1 MKYSKVSKWLMPLL
15 AVTMAGCSGSGST
28 STNPSNGDGNTGNL
42 AKLSLVAPS
51 SLPAGIAASVPIILT
66 NNDSTT
72 INNLNYAIDN
82 SSNTTG
88 ATITFESASAASCR
102 IIAPKASCTLMAD
115 IAATPASHPGSFNI
129 ATSQGAVSSASKA
142 VTASS
147 VLLVDVNIG
156 LVQSAS
162 NTSSGA
168 DGLSLYYPNTVVG
181 NADGCTQVI
190 VTAVVT
196 SANAGSFNTIQL
208 VDGNGNLL
216 NYTTLSGNSGNG
228 MTNLALGS
236 VVTLLVTVPSG
247 SSQLQFKA
255 QTANNGSVVS
265 TAANSN
271 TVIVTDPTAT
281 VGIINILPNYFNL
294 TTSYES
300 QIITVANSGNGPIS
314 SLSFTPSSPLTE
326 LSNNCAATLAAGA
339 SCQYV
344 IKFNKNLPQ
353 AGTSGITVNYN
364 NGSSAQSATATVNY
378 TGIDPV
384 AGLTISG
391 GNNSNFDFTTR
402 TSTPTQSALVTLTNT
417 GNSNES
423 SFNFNSTS
431 VPDFTTNTTGITNA
445 CTQATVLAPT
455 ESCSVNLVYTN
466 STATPTTTAVVPV
479 SYTFGQ
485 KGLTATS
492 NIHITY
498 QTIQS
503 TAILAITPSP
513 ASFTGIVNNGVDS
526 SSQTINIANSG
537 DDTATAITPAIS
549 GTNLALFSVDSTAS
563 IANPCGS
570 SILAGESCNLSVKFG
585 PASSSITAGSQSAN
599 LDVAYTPYSSAA
611 TPNTTSAALSGQ
623 VSTAQSAIIAQGTAT
638 ANGFAGG
645 NGESSGS
652 AYQVEQAPAGS
663 RSTPSTL
670 TYTITNTGSVP
681 ATSFYIDGTASQGW
695 SYTGC
700 GTQQAPATLTA
711 NGGSCT
717 LVFTLNKANVGAAN
731 LDLST
736 LTMHWVD
743 QDSPDGQAQAMSGT
757 VYTNVYVAPSIAIM
771 TNPSSNISIA
781 PGESFTMSAS
791 LSGGYDVAAQTIRA
805 GTNTGA
811 ISFVNNN
818 CALNSQN
825 SYTCT
830 ISAVAASDALAASS
844 LTITLRNSTT
854 PSMAPVP
861 NLVTFAIAKPY
872 FPFSGPV
879 GITLNSA
886 GTIAF
891 IANYNDS
898 TITLCSV
905 NGSTLSNCAD
915 SGATGLSRPRG
926 ITLNSAGTIA
936 FIANYNDSTII
947 QCSVSGGVL
956 SNCTDSGASN
966 ISHPAGITLNSA
978 GTIAFI
984 SNQGG
989 INTITQCS
997 VSGGNLSNCADS
1009 GARGLS
1015 NPVGMTLNS
1024 AGIIAFI
1031 ASYNNDSIIQCS
1043 VSGGILS
1050 NCADSGA
1057 SGLSNPAGI
1066 VLNSAGTIA
1075 FIVNQRNSTITR
1087 CSVNGGS
1094 LSNCADS
1101 GASSLSNPVG
1111 ITLNSAGTFAFITNY
1126 GNNAIIQCSVSGG
1139 TLSNCARTG
1148 TR

>member
-1 MKYSKVSKWLMPLL
+1 MQHGKLTTWLMLLL

-28 STNPSNGDGNTGNL
+28 STKPTNGGGNTGNL
-42 AKLSLVAPS
+42 QKLTMTAPS
-51 SLPAGIAASVPIILT
+51 SLPAGVAISVPIVVT

-72 INNLNYAIDN
+72 VNNLNYAIDS

-88 ATITFESASAASCR
+88 GAITFESASTASCR
-102 IIAPKASCTLMAD
+102 VIAPKASCTLMAD
-115 IAATPASHPGSFNI
+115 IAATPASHPGSFNV
-129 ATSQGAVSSASKA
+129 ATSQGAVASVSKG

-147 VLLVDVNIG
+147 VLSVDVNIG

-168 DGLSLYYPNTVVG
+168 DGLSLYYPSSVVG
-181 NADGCTQVI
+181 NADGSTQVM

-208 VDGNGNLL
+208 VDGSGNLL

-255 QTANNGSVVS
+255 QTANNGTVVS

-281 VGIINILPNYFNL
+281 VGIVNILPNYFNL

-585 PASSSITAGSQSAN
+585 PATSGTAAGSESAN
-599 LDVAYTPYSSAA
+599 LDITYTPYNSAS
-611 TPNTTSAALSGQ
+611 TPNTSSAALSGQ
-623 VSTAQSAIIAQGTAT
+623 VSGAQSAIIEQGVAT
-638 ANGFAGG
+638 PSGFAGG
-645 NGESSGS
+645 NGESSAS
-652 AYQVEQAPAGS
+652 AYQVQQVPVGGV
-663 RSTPSTL
+663 STPSTL
-670 TYTITNTGSVP
+670 TYSITNTGSVP
-681 ATSFYIDGTASQGW
+681 ATNFYIDGMASQGW

-700 GTQQAPATLTA
+700 GTQAIPTTLNA
-711 NGGSCT
+711 NGGNCMLT
-717 LVFTLNKANVGAAN
+717 FTLNKANVGAAN
-731 LDLST
+731 LDLSS

-743 QDSPDGQAQAMSGT
+743 QDSPSGQPQAMNGM
-757 VYTNVYVAPSIAIM
+757 VYANVYVAPSIAIT
-771 TNPSSNISIA
+771 TNPPSNISTV
-781 PGESFTMSAS
+781 PGGSFTMTAN
-791 LSGGYDVAAQTIRA
+791 LTGGYNVAAQTINA
-805 GTNTGA
+805 ATTATGV
-811 ISFVNNN
+811 IFTNNN
-818 CALNSQN
+818 CVLNSQN
-825 SYTCT
+825 NYSCT
-830 ISAVAASDALAASS
+830 ITAQIESNAILLSGQTVT
-844 LTITLRNSTT
+844 LTDSTT
-854 PSMAPVP
+854 PRMTPAP
-861 NLVTFAIAKPY
+861 NTVTFSIVFSAPIGVALNSTETFAFIVNYGNSTVTQCSVSGGVLSSCTNSGATGLSKPRA
-872 FPFSGPV
+872 
-879 GITLNSA
+879 ITLNST

-891 IANYNDS
+891 ITNENNNTVTQCSVSGGVLSSCTNSGATGLSRPSGIALNSIGAIGLVTNWTS
-898 TITLCSV
+898 KSVALCSV
-905 NGSTLSNCAD
+905 NGGVLSNCANSSAIALTSPTGITLNLDGTTAFITNFESATVTKCSISGNTLSNCAD
-915 SGATGLSRPRG
+915 SGATNLAGPQA
-926 ITLNSAGTIA
+926 IALNSTGTFA
-936 FIANYNDSTII
+936 FITNAF
-947 QCSVSGGVL
+947 
-956 SNCTDSGASN
+956 SN
-966 ISHPAGITLNSA
+966 L
-978 GTIAFI
+978 
-984 SNQGG
+984 
-989 INTITQCS
+989 
-997 VSGGNLSNCADS
+997 V
-1009 GARGLS
+1009 
-1015 NPVGMTLNS
+1015 
-1024 AGIIAFI
+1024 
-1031 ASYNNDSIIQCS
+1031 
-1043 VSGGILS
+1043 
-1050 NCADSGA
+1050 
-1057 SGLSNPAGI
+1057 
-1066 VLNSAGTIA
+1066 
-1075 FIVNQRNSTITR
+1075 TR
-1087 CSVNGGS
+1087 CSVNGDI
-1094 LSNCADS
+1094 LSNCIDS
-1101 GASSLSNPVG
+1101 GATVLSGPRG
-1111 ITLNSAGTFAFITNY
+1111 ISLNSAGTFAFISNY
-1126 GNNAIIQCSVSGG
+1126 NNGTITQCKVNGG